1 MIERML
7 IALALIALL
16 IAGLAAA
23 RALLRHRDRRL
34 VSRLRG
40 REEEGPAPP
49 RVVYFTTSSCVVCRA
64 QQEPAL
70 AALEREL
77 PELVLERHDA
87 VAEQALAK
95 QYGVITVPTTAVYD
109 RDGQLV
115 TINRGFTPAAVL
127 HSQIEGAEP
136 VLESGAA
143 MASERV
149 E

>member
-1 MIERML
+1 MIERTL

-23 RALLRHRDRRL
+23 RALLRRRDRRL
-34 VSRLRG
+34 VSRLRAS
-40 REEEGPAPP
+40 EGTAPAAP

-64 QQEPAL
+64 QQQPAL

-87 VAEQALAK
+87 VAERALAK

-109 RDGQLV
+109 RNGQLV
-115 TINRGFTPAAVL
+115 TINRGFTPATVL
-127 HSQIEGAEP
+127 YSQIEGTEP
-136 VLESGAA
+136 VLESGGA
-143 MASERV
+143 MASEPV